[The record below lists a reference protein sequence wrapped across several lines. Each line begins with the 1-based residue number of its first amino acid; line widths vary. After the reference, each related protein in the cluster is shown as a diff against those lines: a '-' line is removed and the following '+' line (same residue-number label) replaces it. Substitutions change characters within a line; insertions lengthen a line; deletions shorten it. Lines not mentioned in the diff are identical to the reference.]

1 MQRQEEAGVQMCSV
15 ALVKADLLP
24 SCIQLAGCAASTND
38 SSGNVAIRLL
48 LACSL

>member
-1 MQRQEEAGVQMCSV
+1 MYSI
-15 ALVKADLLP
+15 ALLKAVLFP
-24 SCIQLAGCAASTND
+24 SCIQLAGCAAAKND